1 MGSPPKIGRFSTQ
14 HQPTSTPSQPARY
27 VSAEERERLKTEADV
42 EAREPARDERARDG
56 IPTDLSPAEREA
68 AEAEKQALLAD
79 LKQTRPAKPGPERSA
94 PESLSSHPIVDI
106 SEVAPSREVEMV
118 ASSRLDALESAEQEL
133 IALEREESASLD
145 EELRSFEEKTAIQMA
160 RLREAGEAKRAE
172 IRKRQEEQRAVIE
185 RERAAALPAEMAR
198 KAKLTMQTAEANRT
212 RRDAGLE
219 SQREE
224 FAQSWSP
231 LLATAKQTLA
241 EVRQIDK
248 TFGPSLRE
256 MGNIAAFTDTNA
268 AWPTELRFKLRDRCI
283 LPARALVQILNNTLA
298 RDDEGSPRD
307 TIRQAEVMLQH
318 WTPKTPVANLRQ
330 LLSYIGP
337 DLVRHLRVQIQEIN
351 GHFDIILAQGTE
363 YVRSGAVPREVTINL
378 DTERIRREAKE
389 AHIFRNLTDPRQH
402 TATGIGDTN
411 LPR

>member
-1 MGSPPKIGRFSTQ
+1 MPTPTFGRRFTKDQ
-14 HQPTSTPSQPARY
+14 QPASRGVPTQPARH
-27 VSAEERERLKTEADV
+27 VSSEERDRLQIEADV
-42 EAREPARDERARDG
+42 EAREMALDDAALSKPL
-56 IPTDLSPAEREA
+56 DLSPAEIEALEREK
-68 AEAEKQALLAD
+68 AELAEE
-79 LKQTRPAKPGPERSA
+79 LKAVRPAKPGPERSA

-106 SEVAPSREVEMV
+106 SEVAPSREIEVV
-118 ASSRLDALESAEQEL
+118 AASSRFDVVEAAEAELLALAED
-133 IALEREESASLD
+133 ESASLD
-145 EELRSFEEKTAIQMA
+145 AELRAFEEKSALEMA
-160 RLREAGEAKRAE
+160 RIREAGEIKRAE
-172 IRKRQEEQRAVIE
+172 IRKRQDEQRAVIE
-185 RERAAALPAEMAR
+185 RERKAALPAELAA
-198 KAKLTMQTAEANRT
+198 KAKTVTQTAEANRI
-212 RRDAGLE
+212 RRDTGLE

-224 FAQSWSP
+224 FAQSWAP

-268 AWPTELRFKLRDRCI
+268 AWPAELRFKLRDRCI

-298 RDDEGSPRD
+298 RDDDGSPRD

-351 GHFDIILAQGTE
+351 GHFDTSSRRGRSTSALA
-363 YVRSGAVPREVTINL
+363 RSRT
-378 DTERIRREAKE
+378 R
-389 AHIFRNLTDPRQH
+389 
-402 TATGIGDTN
+402 
-411 LPR
+411 